1 MMMMMMMV
9 QKYNYEANRRD
20 FKIQRLYNGIQRVW
34 NFKMNVIS
42 IIIGATGVISES
54 FRKRL
59 SNKLGKQDIKELR
72 KTAELGTAQVLR
84 EVVT

>member
-1 MMMMMMMV
+1 
-9 QKYNYEANRRD
+9 
-20 FKIQRLYNGIQRVW
+20 
-34 NFKMNVIS
+34 MNVIS